1 MRIISGKLKGRNI
14 KIPKNLPI
22 RPTTNLAKE
31 SIFNIISN
39 KVDLNS
45 LKVLDLFT
53 GSGMIGLEFIS
64 RGSDVTFIENNI
76 KCFKHVSK
84 TLDLLNLNSK
94 IIKIDVFKYLVNCDY
109 KYDLI
114 FADPPYSLT
123 IENYKKLIDLVTQ
136 NTLNN
141 SNGLFI
147 LEHYKKIDFSQHGN
161 FFEMRNYGDCSFT
174 FFKQKAGNT
183 RFSVNL

>member
-1 MRIISGKLKGRNI
+1 MRIISGKFKGRSI

-39 KVDLNS
+39 KFDFNN

-64 RGSDVTFIENNI
+64 RGSDVTFVDNNM
-76 KCFKHVSK
+76 KCIKHVSNI
-84 TLDLLNLNSK
+84 LSLLSLNSK
-94 IIKIDVFKYLVNCDY
+94 IIKKDVFKYLVNCND

-114 FADPPYSLT
+114 FADPRYSHT
-123 IENYKKLIDLVTQ
+123 IEKYEKLIKLVTE
-136 NTLNN
+136 TTINN

-147 LEHYKKIDFSQHGN
+147 LEHYKKIDFSQFEN
-161 FFEMRNYGDCSFT
+161 FFEIRRYGDCSFT
-174 FFKQKAGNT
+174 FFKQKSG
-183 RFSVNL
+183 